1 MRTMNTILDSIIA
14 TLRSTV
20 QVDEVGARSKLNTN
34 PVIEAL
40 GQYDMRELG
49 QGHFSIVFS
58 CPEYNH
64 LAIKVGLG
72 ADHCGKPLTDDWL
85 RFGLYCM
92 QNPERWLP
100 EIHRL
105 HVDDKFYVAVLEQ
118 YKPYHG
124 CANDRQEQWSDAFRN
139 GIYQTPVRRGWG
151 RRSDNYSDDP
161 YLQAAYVAGNQLRA
175 AFPNAETDLHSEN
188 FMLGEDG
195 RVICTDP
202 FSFQLGKYEQLVHE
216 LQHSNVKEITCSV
229 TGSASRKRNAK
240 DTSNSAVRVHPGMM
254 AKSPLGE
261 MRYMVQAMRNDL
273 ALFGRAVVHVKK
285 TGTKTKHRR
294 VCNWMQQA
302 SQGEAM
308 MHAIEQNMQR
318 DGLHKVDHYCWM
330 VRLSQ
335 FPLVEE
341 LLKAPMMQPV
351 RFVPRG
357 RTGDRF
363 FARAGKQ
370 PVFFVDECEKIAG
383 AADLQ
388 KWANVDFAQV
398 EQRVMAHMMPRRQH
412 DQFIETRPFKGF
424 LARHGQEPFHR
435 PVSPGP
441 VLRSG

>member
-1 MRTMNTILDSIIA
+1 MRTLNTILDGIIA
-14 TLRSTV
+14 TLRNTV
-20 QVDEVGARSKLNTN
+20 VVHNGYRSKVNTE
-34 PVIEAL
+34 PVTKAL
-40 GQYDMRELG
+40 EKHHEMRELG

-72 ADHCGKPLTDDWL
+72 EDHKGTPLTDDWL

-92 QNPERWLP
+92 QNPASHLP

-105 HVDDKFYVAVLEQ
+105 HVDDAFYIAVVEQ
-118 YKPYHG
+118 YKPFYG
-124 CANDRQEQWSDAFRN
+124 CATKDQSLWRKSFMYGAWGYWPQWEDDFRTGNPELIRAFDL
-139 GIYQTPVRRGWG
+139 GVQ
-151 RRSDNYSDDP
+151 
-161 YLQAAYVAGNQLRA
+161 LQA
-175 AFPNAETDLHSEN
+175 AFPNAEVDMHEGN

-202 FSFQLGKYEQLVHE
+202 FSFQRNSKEELVKK

-240 DTSNSAVRVHPGMM
+240 DTSNSAVRGHPGMM

-261 MRYMVQAMRNDL
+261 MRYMVRAMWNDL

-285 TGTKTKHRR
+285 AGTKTKHLR
-294 VCNWMQQA
+294 VCIQLQQA
-302 SQGEAM
+302 AHGEAM
-308 MHAIEQNMQR
+308 MHALEHNMQR
-318 DGLHKVDHYCWM
+318 AGLHKVDHDC
-330 VRLSQ
+330 RTIQHSQ
-335 FPLVEE
+335 LPLAEE

-370 PVFFVDECEKIAG
+370 PVLFVDECEKIAG

-412 DQFIETRPFKGF
+412 DQFIETRPFQGF